1 MRKEKYILFLLL
13 FTTALF
19 SQINFE
25 KHIIAN
31 APTGHFYSYYFIKDI
46 DGDSLADISA
56 IYDSTVV
63 WYKNNGQGSFT
74 LMQTI
79 DESNKVLTVCVS
91 DVDNDNYND
100 LLVGLYD
107 TTYFCWYKN
116 NGLQQFTTKNIITD
130 TIEAYKILSE
140 DIDGDNYNDLLTIS
154 NYYDYYSPYLLLYK
168 NIDANGAF
176 TFMQDL
182 EDYTYDC
189 KFAYINSDNYIDIVW
204 SGGSASFLFWA
215 ENDGLGNFT
224 PNYMFY
230 YIDQVTD
237 FDIKDMDN
245 DGDNDILFTTITK
258 RTGISYIENF
268 DGEGDFDS
276 INNRVS
282 IDTTVFSGSI
292 CAIDIDN
299 DNDFDIICDSSF
311 YHSSQLFY
319 YLNDGQ
325 GGFSEKQVFD
335 SNLISY
341 SYRDLEAHDLNY
353 DGRMDLVVREG
364 NKLIWYENK
373 TGVNV
378 KEISQASFSIFP
390 NPAKSTITIQSKFK
404 VTKIELYNNLG
415 QLVLTKKNTQN
426 VDVSSL
432 EKGVYTCKVFGNN
445 GSLGTEKIVIE

>member
-1 MRKEKYILFLLL
+1 MKHIIQFLLL
-13 FTTALF
+13 FVFTINTNA
-19 SQINFE
+19 QISFQ
-25 KHIIAN
+25 KHIIDTLT
-31 APTGHFYSYYFIKDI
+31 TGHLYNAYFIKDI
-46 DGDSLADISA
+46 DGDNLADISA

-79 DESNKVLTVCVS
+79 NESNNVLTVCVS
-91 DVDNDNYND
+91 DIDNDNYND

-130 TIEAYKILSE
+130 TIETYKILSE

-154 NYYDYYSPYLLLYK
+154 NYYDSPYLLLYK

-176 TFMQDL
+176 TFKQDL
-182 EDYTYDC
+182 ENYTYDC

-204 SGGSASFLFWA
+204 SGGSANFLYWA
-215 ENDGLGNFT
+215 ENDGFGNFT
-224 PNYMFY
+224 SSSVY

-245 DGDNDILFTTITK
+245 DGDNDILFTTLPTG
-258 RTGISYIENF
+258 TGISYIVNF
-268 DGEGDFDS
+268 DGEGDFDG
-276 INNRVS
+276 INNRIS

-299 DNDFDIICDSSF
+299 DNDFDIICDSAF
-311 YHSSQLFY
+311 YHYSQLFY

-341 SYRDLEAHDLNY
+341 SYRDLEACDLNY

-373 TGVNV
+373 TGVNI
-378 KEISQASFSIFP
+378 KEISQASFRIFP
-390 NPAKSTITIQSKFK
+390 NPTKSTITIQSKFK

-415 QLVLTKKNTQN
+415 QLVLTKQNTKN

-432 EKGVYTCKVFGNN
+432 EKGVYICKVFGKNR
-445 GSLGTEKIVIE
+445 SLGTEKIIIE